1 MRDSRL
7 QGSRG
12 GVMEITLHDAV
23 TVMHGMAF
31 GGFLLLGFSGA
42 GVALYAVCVSPSA
55 WMPAAREGR
64 FLGWYFSAMAAL
76 AWLTVFAGAYLV
88 YPWYR
93 ARPPAGSPGLP
104 GDLSGFPQ
112 RLLMSNPATTGWHDI
127 GMEWKEHLA
136 WFAPLCLTAVAYIFV
151 HDRPQ
156 LRLHAPDAPCRD
168 RAGRAGLLCRGDGGL
183 LRRHAQQERPGARR
197 RHYRLDAERRQP

>member
-1 MRDSRL
+1 
-7 QGSRG
+7 
-12 GVMEITLHDAV
+12 MEITFRDAV

-31 GGFLLLGFSGA
+31 GGPLLLTFSGA
-42 GVALYAVCVSPSA
+42 GIALYAICAPAGS
-55 WMPAAREGR
+55 WTPAARENR

-93 ARPPAGSPGLP
+93 ARPPAGAT
-104 GDLSGFPQ
+104 DLSGYPQ

-136 WFAPLCLTAVAYIFV
+136 WFAPLCLTAVAYIFL
-151 HDRPQ
+151 RYGAQ
-156 LRLHAPDAPCRD
+156 LSRYRDMRNAVIGLVALAFFAAATAGFFGAMLNQNAPV
-168 RAGRAGLLCRGDGGL
+168 RG
-183 LRRHAQQERPGARR
+183 GANIILMRSG
-197 RHYRLDAERRQP
+197 HE